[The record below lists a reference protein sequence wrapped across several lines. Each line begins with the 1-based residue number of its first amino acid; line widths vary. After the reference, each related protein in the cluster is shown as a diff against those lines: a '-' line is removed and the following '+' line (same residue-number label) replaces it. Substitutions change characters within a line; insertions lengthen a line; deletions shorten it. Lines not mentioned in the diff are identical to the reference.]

1 MKQPRSRIAQTI
13 ADKTLGKTTARPVAK
28 EIAAYLLAEHRV
40 QELAS
45 IMRDVQAD
53 WAEAGH
59 VEVMVTSAHPLTA
72 AVESDITRQVKTVYP
87 AAKRVVVTSTIDPAV
102 VGGIKVRLAHQQ
114 FDASVASKLDTFKQ
128 LTTA

>member
-1 MKQPRSRIAQTI
+1 MKQPRSRIAKTI
-13 ADKTLGKTTARPVAK
+13 ADKTLGTSTAQSVSK

-40 QELAS
+40 QDLAS

-53 WAEAGH
+53 WAQAGH
-59 VEVMVTSAHPLTA
+59 VEVIASSAHPLTA
-72 AVESDITRQVKTVYP
+72 DIETDIARQVKLVYP
-87 AAKRVVVTSTIDPAV
+87 AAKKVLVTSVIDPTV
-102 VGGIKVRLAHQQ
+102 IGGIKVRLAHQQ